1 MITVRRVRP
10 DDPDAHRLW
19 KAQERDLAERYD
31 EPDLVLETEFPTLV
45 GSWVGY
51 AVDGTAVASVVA
63 RWSPYRETRPGDV
76 EVKRVW
82 VDPAHRGHGHARVMM
97 GVVQTAA
104 ARAGATRLILET
116 GTGQPEAMALYEA
129 LGWSSMDN
137 YGEYQDEPES
147 RCYALPL
154 RTRVLI
160 VNGTMGSGKTTIAAA
175 VHGLLQQ
182 RGAHSAY
189 VDADFLCEA
198 QPAPA
203 HDPFNQGLLFDN
215 LASIAPHYRSRGY
228 GCMII
233 PRVIEDAEDRDRYA
247 RAFAS
252 PEAGPAEVVVVRVD
266 APEQVRLDRLSA
278 REPEGYWQEFSHA
291 RTVALDAVLQALDL
305 DDAVVDNAG
314 DRDRLVVA
322 AEVLDR
328 AGW

>member
-31 EPDLVLETEFPTLV
+31 EPDLVLETHFPTLV

-51 AVDGTAVASVVA
+51 AEDGTAVATVVA
-63 RWSPYRETRPGDV
+63 RWSPYPETRPGDV

-129 LGWSSMDN
+129 LGWTPMPG
-137 YGEYQDEPES
+137 YGEYRDEPDS
-147 RCYALPL
+147 RCFALPL
-154 RTRVLI
+154 RTRVLV
-160 VNGTMGSGKTTIAAA
+160 VNGTMGAGKTTIAAA
-175 VHGLLQQ
+175 AHDVLTQ

-189 VDADFLCEA
+189 VDADSLCQAEPR
-198 QPAPA
+198 PAS
-203 HDPFNQGLLFDN
+203 DPFHQGLLFDN
-215 LASIAPHYRSRGY
+215 LASIAPHYRERGF
-228 GCMII
+228 GCLII
-233 PRVIEDAEDRDRYA
+233 PRVVEDADDRERYA
-247 RAFAS
+247 RAFAAT
-252 PEAGPAEVVVVRVD
+252 EAGPAQVVIIRVD

-278 REPEGYWQEFSHA
+278 REPEGEWEDFAHA
-291 RTVALDAVLQALDL
+291 RSVELDAVLSSLDL

-314 DRDRLVVA
+314 DRDRVVVA
-322 AEVLDR
+322 AELLDR